1 MGSDSLRG
9 IISQRLL
16 PRADGH
22 GLAMA
27 MEILVVTSGV
37 STLIRDK
44 KTHQIIS
51 AMQSGRKIGMQTM
64 DDALMEMAKRG
75 IISGAEAWRQA
86 ENKAAFEQFKKGAAA
101 PGGDG

>member
-1 MGSDSLRG
+1 
-9 IISQRLL
+9 
-16 PRADGH
+16 
-22 GLAMA
+22 LAMA

-64 DDALMEMAKRG
+64 DDALLEMAKRSV
-75 IISGAEAWRQA
+75 ISGAEAYRQA
-86 ENKAAFEQFKKGAAA
+86 ENKATFEQFRKAA
-101 PGGDG
+101 PAGAPHV